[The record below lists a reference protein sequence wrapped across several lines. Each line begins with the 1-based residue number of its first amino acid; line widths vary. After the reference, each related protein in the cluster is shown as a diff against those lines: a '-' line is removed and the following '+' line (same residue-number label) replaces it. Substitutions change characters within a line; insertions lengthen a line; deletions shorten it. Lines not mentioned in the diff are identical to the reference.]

1 VATRLRAIVIASF
14 VALTAGFLVG
24 YGLAGKERAPAG
36 EAPHAVGPQEH
47 IQLGMRALGAGD
59 FAAAERLFRGAARRR
74 PRGPAPHT
82 DLAVAL
88 MYQQRWQEAAA
99 ELELAQA
106 LGPDLPEVHFL
117 EGVLARDGL
126 DDAER
131 AGAAWERFLTL
142 VPADAPQAATVRQWL
157 AEMDSEEAPRGGD

>member
-1 VATRLRAIVIASF
+1 MATPLRAAVIASF
-14 VALTAGFLVG
+14 VALTAGFLAG
-24 YGLAGKERAPAG
+24 YGLAGKEHASTG

-59 FAAAERLFRGAARRR
+59 FAAAERLFREAARMR
-74 PRGPAPHT
+74 PLDPAPHT

-88 MYQQRWQEAAA
+88 MYQRRWQEAAG
-99 ELELAQA
+99 ELDLARA
-106 LGPDLPEVHFL
+106 YGPDLPEVHFL

-126 DDAER
+126 DDTER
-131 AGAAWERFLTL
+131 ARAAWERFLTL

-157 AEMDSEEAPRGGD
+157 AEMDAKGAPRGGD